1 MMGVGL
7 IAKGKWRRRGLAW
20 RSRPDSF
27 LSVLGGGGMWGEP
40 PVSQGQVILASP
52 PLPSGTTS
60 QLPPVMGTE

>member
-1 MMGVGL
+1 MEE
-7 IAKGKWRRRGLAW
+7 KGTGMEVKARL
-20 RSRPDSF
+20 SF
-27 LSVLGGGGMWGEP
+27 LSVLGGEGMWGEP